1 MSNNTRSKSQ
11 QKADEKYKQ
20 KVYIFSVGI
29 CAKCKEE
36 IDVYCKE
43 NGMTK
48 KDFIEKAV
56 YYYIDNH

>member
-1 MSNNTRSKSQ
+1 MSNNVRSKSQ

-20 KVYIFSVGI
+20 KVYIFLVGI

-36 IDVYCKE
+36 IEVYCKN

-48 KDFIEKAV
+48 KRFHRKSSIFL
-56 YYYIDNH
+56 Y

>member
-20 KVYIFSVGI
+20 KVHIFSVGI

-36 IDVYCKE
+36 IEVYCK
-43 NGMTK
+43 NNDK
-48 KDFIEKAV
+48 KKKRFYRKSGIFL
-56 YYYIDNH
+56 Y